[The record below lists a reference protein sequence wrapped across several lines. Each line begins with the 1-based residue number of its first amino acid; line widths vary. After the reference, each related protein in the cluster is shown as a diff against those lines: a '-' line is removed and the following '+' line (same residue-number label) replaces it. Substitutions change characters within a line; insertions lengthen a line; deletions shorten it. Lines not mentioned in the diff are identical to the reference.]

1 MPKLRISVPSERF
14 ETTATLLHKEA
25 PKTCSSILNAL
36 PIEGYLMHAV
46 MSGNE
51 SALVFRG
58 ERTVKLKPE
67 NWVYAWVPGDIL
79 YFYSMWGDNK
89 YLKDNTEYSEIVFIY
104 GRYVRVRDL
113 SLRETAA
120 NLFGRLDGKIEGF
133 AKVSEKAH
141 DKGPMKLRI
150 EKA

>member
-1 MPKLRISVPSERF
+1 MTKIRISIPSERF
-14 ETTATLLHKEA
+14 ETTATLLESEA
-25 PKTCSSILNAL
+25 PKTCRAVLRAL
-36 PIEGYLMHAV
+36 PIEGYLMHAM

-51 SALVFRG
+51 SAIVFHGKRMI
-58 ERTVKLKPE
+58 KLEPE
-67 NWVYAWVPGDIL
+67 NWVYGMVPGDVL
-79 YFYSMWGDNK
+79 YFYSMWGENK

-113 SLRETAA
+113 SLREAAA
-120 NLFGRLDGKIEGF
+120 NLFARFDGKIEGF
-133 AKVSEKAH
+133 AKASQRAH